1 MLSSVSMWRSI
12 FTLALLV
19 LASHAF
25 STTTTTTT
33 STGPTGPT
41 GHATTTTARR
51 GSSALNAEMNRMAFL
66 QQIATV
72 SVGAVSV
79 AAVAVAGVAPP
90 ALAKEVDPAIKGT
103 KDDPKY
109 QACVSQCMYECTKP
123 KGGEQMSRSEC
134 IPGCKK
140 QCATS
145 KSQLMI
151 GTPLK

>member
-1 MLSSVSMWRSI
+1 
-12 FTLALLV
+12 
-19 LASHAF
+19 
-25 STTTTTTT
+25 
-33 STGPTGPT
+33 
-41 GHATTTTARR
+41 
-51 GSSALNAEMNRMAFL
+51 MNRMAFL

-79 AAVAVAGVAPP
+79 AAVAGVAPP